1 MSKYRYTGPAEVF
14 FPDLHLIVQPGDVVE
29 SAEDIRNNDF
39 VLVRDAKPERP
50 AKEF

>member
-14 FPDLHLIVQPGDVVE
+14 FPDLHLFVKPGDVVE
-29 SAEDIRNNDF
+29 SDEDIRNNDF
-39 VLVRDAKPERP
+39 VPVRETKPERP